1 MKRSFVAVL
10 LVGASLLVL
19 TALAAGCGSGKSN
32 ADDSKSLENTLWKA
46 TEITGVQSVSTAA
59 GASSTAK
66 FADGK
71 ISGSGGVN
79 SYSGTY
85 TTGPGNA
92 IQIGQPAS
100 TMMAGPDN
108 LMAQETAYFA
118 ALQKAATYQVD
129 SKNLT
134 LLDKDGKTLVKFEA
148 VAQVSLT
155 STQWTATAYNNGKGA
170 LQSLAADTVIT
181 AEFATNGTM
190 QGNATI
196 NTYNT
201 TYTAGADGK
210 MTISDKIAV
219 TQMAGPEESMAQESA
234 YLAAIPKTATYAIE
248 GDTLTLRDASG
259 AAMAQYVVKGTAA
272 K

>member
-1 MKRSFVAVL
+1 MRRPSVIIL
-10 LVGASLLVL
+10 LVSTSLLVL
-19 TALAAGCGSGKSN
+19 GVLAAGCGSSKSN
-32 ADDSKSLENTLWKA
+32 ADDSKSLQNTLWKA
-46 TEITGVQSVSTAA
+46 TEIAGVQSVSTAA

-79 SYSGTY
+79 SYSGGY
-85 TTGPGNA
+85 TTGPGNT
-92 IQIGQPAS
+92 IQISQPAS
-100 TMMAGPDN
+100 TMMAGPDA

-118 ALQKAATYQVD
+118 AIQKAATYQVD

-134 LLDKDGKTLVKFEA
+134 LLDKDGKTLVKYEA
-148 VAQVSLT
+148 VAPVSLT
-155 STQWTATAYNNGKGA
+155 GTQWTATAYNNGKGA
-170 LQSLAADTVIT
+170 LQSLLADTTIT
-181 AEFATNGTM
+181 AEFATNGNM

-201 TYTAGADGK
+201 TYTAGDDGK
-210 MTISDKIAV
+210 MTISDKIAA

-259 AAMAQYVVKGTAA
+259 AALAQYVVKGAA
-272 K
+272 TK